1 MLCLIV
7 SSNGSH
13 RSLGFHVLLR
23 NDSPTYEKSKYGWI
37 GGVGGC
43 IVELEHEA
51 ITFTK

>member
-1 MLCLIV
+1 MK
-7 SSNGSH
+7 
-13 RSLGFHVLLR
+13 
-23 NDSPTYEKSKYGWI
+23 SPNMDGWI